1 MGEDLNDPRCHA
13 HTTTSSPHRPR
24 YVAMRSVSLSF
35 TISMEYPLLREA
47 LGQLLTVEEV
57 GEDDVLV
64 AAVPKAAT
72 FSRLAG
78 EWGDRPL
85 MRRVGI
91 RIVLVGR
98 DGAVEGLDL

>member
-1 MGEDLNDPRCHA
+1 
-13 HTTTSSPHRPR
+13 
-24 YVAMRSVSLSF
+24 LSW
-35 TISMEYPLLREA
+35 EYPPLQNPLLREA

-85 MRRVGI
+85 MRQVGI

>member
-1 MGEDLNDPRCHA
+1 
-13 HTTTSSPHRPR
+13 
-24 YVAMRSVSLSF
+24 MRSVSLSF
-35 TISMEYPLLREA
+35 TVSMEYPLLREA

-85 MRRVGI
+85 MQRVGI

>member
-1 MGEDLNDPRCHA
+1 
-13 HTTTSSPHRPR
+13 
-24 YVAMRSVSLSF
+24 MR
-35 TISMEYPLLREA
+35 
-47 LGQLLTVEEV
+47 EEV

-98 DGAVEGLDL
+98 DGAVEGLDP

>member
-1 MGEDLNDPRCHA
+1 
-13 HTTTSSPHRPR
+13 
-24 YVAMRSVSLSF
+24 
-35 TISMEYPLLREA
+35 MEYPLLREA
-47 LGQLLTVEEV
+47 LGQLLTGEEV

-78 EWGDRPL
+78 EWGHRPL
-85 MRRVGI
+85 MQRVGI

-98 DGAVEGLDL
+98 DGAVEGLEFPLGPYLSVGVP

>member
-1 MGEDLNDPRCHA
+1 
-13 HTTTSSPHRPR
+13 
-24 YVAMRSVSLSF
+24 LSW
-35 TISMEYPLLREA
+35 EYPPLQNPLREA
-47 LGQLLTVEEV
+47 LGQLLTAEV

-85 MRRVGI
+85 MRRAGI

>member
-1 MGEDLNDPRCHA
+1 
-13 HTTTSSPHRPR
+13 
-24 YVAMRSVSLSF
+24 
-35 TISMEYPLLREA
+35 
-47 LGQLLTVEEV
+47 VEEV
-57 GEDDVLV
+57 GEDDILM

-98 DGAVEGLDL
+98 DGGRRGTGPLDGHILSGRINKGFIIDLYAYVPEISQENILWVRI

>member
-1 MGEDLNDPRCHA
+1 
-13 HTTTSSPHRPR
+13 
-24 YVAMRSVSLSF
+24 MRSVSFSF

-57 GEDDVLV
+57 GEDDVLM

>member
-1 MGEDLNDPRCHA
+1 
-13 HTTTSSPHRPR
+13 
-24 YVAMRSVSLSF
+24 
-35 TISMEYPLLREA
+35 MEYPLLREA

-78 EWGDRPL
+78 E
-85 MRRVGI
+85 
-91 RIVLVGR
+91 
-98 DGAVEGLDL
+98 

>member
-1 MGEDLNDPRCHA
+1 
-13 HTTTSSPHRPR
+13 
-24 YVAMRSVSLSF
+24 LSW
-35 TISMEYPLLREA
+35 EYPPLQNPLLREA
-47 LGQLLTVEEV
+47 LGQLLTAEEV

-85 MRRVGI
+85 MRRAGI

>member
-1 MGEDLNDPRCHA
+1 
-13 HTTTSSPHRPR
+13 
-24 YVAMRSVSLSF
+24 LSW
-35 TISMEYPLLREA
+35 EYPPLQNPLLREA
-47 LGQLLTVEEV
+47 LGQLLTAEV

-98 DGAVEGLDL
+98 DGAVEELDL